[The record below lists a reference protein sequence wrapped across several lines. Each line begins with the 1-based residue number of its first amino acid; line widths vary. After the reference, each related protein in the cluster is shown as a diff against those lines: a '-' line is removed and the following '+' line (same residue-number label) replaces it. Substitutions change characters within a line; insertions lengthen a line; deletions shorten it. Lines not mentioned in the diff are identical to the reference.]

1 MGKLNL
7 IIGPMYSGKSSM
19 LISRYLRYK
28 IANKKCI
35 IIKFDRDKRYDDS
48 KIVTHNLISY
58 DAIPCGKLEQV
69 DNIIQDY
76 DVVCIDEVQFYP
88 DSSIFCDK
96 WANQGKIVEAS
107 GLNGDFKR
115 QPFEQI
121 SKLIPLA
128 DKIDHLVAVDR
139 ESGEDAPFTTRLSKE
154 KEQIII
160 GGIECYQAMT
170 RQNHMKFIN
179 SDNFLYLER

>member
-1 MGKLNL
+1 M
-7 IIGPMYSGKSSM
+7 SS
-19 LISRYLRYK
+19 YLGR
-28 IANKKCI
+28 
-35 IIKFDRDKRYDDS
+35 
-48 KIVTHNLISY
+48 
-58 DAIPCGKLEQV
+58 GLEQV

-128 DKIDHLVAVDR
+128 DKNSFYH
-139 ESGEDAPFTTRLSKE
+139 LSKE
-154 KEQIII
+154 
-160 GGIECYQAMT
+160 
-170 RQNHMKFIN
+170 IN
-179 SDNFLYLER
+179 LS